1 MTRRVNAL
9 VLVMVMAIA
18 PLVPM
23 ASAHPSIGL
32 STDVSH
38 VILSPGEATNL
49 TLTIDNNGS
58 AIESYTISVSGFD
71 NVWEVIPTDSNVSNV
86 IPTLSA
92 TTTIAIRLATTALPS
107 NSGTLTIT
115 VTEPDA
121 NVSSTIDV
129 QLSVLPRYLPSIDAT
144 AVGDNGLVNIEPGD
158 GLNLSISVTNNGN
171 VDDTILLSVDQSPDL
186 VAFWSNWSSGGNNNS
201 GNNTSGN
208 NTGGN
213 NTGGNNT
220 SGNNTGGN
228 NTSGNN
234 TGGNNTS
241 GNNTGGNNTSGNNT
255 GGNST
260 GGNNT
265 GNGSNGV
272 LTRSIPSGWEVRFAD
287 DLFEVMTPS
296 ETRVASLIVSTPS
309 NAAPGYYGFKL
320 FAASSLGN
328 FSVNTTL
335 VVNISATHDLSF
347 SHTNLGVLLPGENST
362 TKLDVTSLSTSDG
375 NWTWASTVVTG
386 DCSVDL
392 SELQSNI
399 IEGQIYEFEAI
410 IAAGV
415 NTHVNDECK
424 IRVNGVLDHDSSIT
438 EEYEFSVYVGEE
450 WGLAMVL
457 PSMITLDVETEETF
471 NIAVTNNGT
480 EEDTISLV
488 GIDSEGIT
496 FTNPE
501 PVTLQRGESQYI
513 VVGVT
518 IDSSIV
524 GDITLNFSMSST
536 KSGSETVTES
546 GLFEV
551 REFAEFSISGPSDNR
566 VIITPG
572 ENSSVSL
579 NLTNQGTRDLEFTTT
594 ITGLPNGITVVSGLE
609 EVSLMAGE
617 STEVTLQMSATSSLQ
632 PTSISFT
639 VTFDAVYVTESIA
652 LDLQITDRNEVSI
665 DAGSDRIIASPVGE
679 SNLTMM
685 VTNLGTSTQTF
696 VADID
701 NNQVSDYFSISV
713 DKLTLTLASGESG
726 TITVSAIEVMTGAP
740 ESGLVMTVSV
750 LSATDSTVA
759 DSIQISIIPT
769 IANGQITVLSDK
781 DSGKPGET
789 INGNII
795 ITNLGT
801 STDTMRINSVDLDCG
816 LMDAEIVLAPSM
828 SSSPI
833 PWSCTIP
840 ADETAGVKVLNF
852 RLTSASRSDMVV
864 TFSESYTVEPSWS
877 GEVISF
883 TFGENDLVFDESI
896 DQHTISVTI
905 CNEANTYIE
914 GNLELI
920 GKNEPQMDG
929 VFFRAGE
936 TGINSTY
943 SLASKGCQDFKLM
956 LTPLN
961 LDGFDAKL
969 TIHASSQVLGQTVR
983 DVSPELRAK
992 VGGPVLAPD
1001 GMDLGI
1007 LELNN
1012 KNSIILLSSGWAL
1025 AAIMLLYVKLFR
1037 KPVQIEE
1044 EEEVEEEVPLG
1055 HNEVRIDEYNKVT
1068 CTSCEAR
1075 LGVPE
1080 GSEPPFRFTCPQC
1093 ETRIRVVE

>member
-1 MTRRVNAL
+1 MN
-9 VLVMVMAIA
+9 
-18 PLVPM
+18 
-23 ASAHPSIGL
+23 
-32 STDVSH
+32 
-38 VILSPGEATNL
+38 PGETR
-49 TLTIDNNGS
+49 
-58 AIESYTISVSGFD
+58 
-71 NVWEVIPTDSNVSNV
+71 
-86 IPTLSA
+86 
-92 TTTIAIRLATTALPS
+92 IA
-107 NSGTLTIT
+107 N
-115 VTEPDA
+115 
-121 NVSSTIDV
+121 
-129 QLSVLPRYLPSIDAT
+129 
-144 AVGDNGLVNIEPGD
+144 
-158 GLNLSISVTNNGN
+158 
-171 VDDTILLSVDQSPDL
+171 
-186 VAFWSNWSSGGNNNS
+186 
-201 GNNTSGN
+201 
-208 NTGGN
+208 
-213 NTGGNNT
+213 
-220 SGNNTGGN
+220 
-228 NTSGNN
+228 
-234 TGGNNTS
+234 
-241 GNNTGGNNTSGNNT
+241 
-255 GGNST
+255 
-260 GGNNT
+260 
-265 GNGSNGV
+265 
-272 LTRSIPSGWEVRFAD
+272 
-287 DLFEVMTPS
+287 
-296 ETRVASLIVSTPS
+296 LIVSTPS

-328 FSVNTTL
+328 FSVSTTL

-347 SHTNLGVLLPGENST
+347 SHTNLGVLLPGESST
-362 TKLDVTSLSTSDG
+362 TELEITSLSTSEGDWS
-375 NWTWASTVVTG
+375 WTSTIVSG
-386 DCSVDL
+386 DCNSEL

-399 IEGQIYEFEAI
+399 IEGQSYEIEVDVT
-410 IAAGV
+410 AGV

-424 IRVNGVLDHDSSIT
+424 VRIDGVLDHDSSIT
-438 EEYEFSVYVGEE
+438 EQYEFSVYVGEA
-450 WGLAMVL
+450 WGLSMVL
-457 PSMITLDVETEETF
+457 PSMITLDVGTEETF
-471 NIAVTNNGT
+471 NVAVTNNGT

-536 KSGSETVTES
+536 NSGVETVTES

-551 REFAEFSISGPSDNR
+551 REFAEFSIIGPSDNR
-566 VIITPG
+566 IIITPG
-572 ENSSVSL
+572 ENSSISL
-579 NLTNQGTRDLEFTTT
+579 NLTNDGTRDLEFTTT
-594 ITGLPNGITVVSGLE
+594 ITGLPNGITVLSGLE
-609 EVSLMAGE
+609 GASVVAGE
-617 STEVTLQMSATSSLQ
+617 STDVTLQMSAASSLQ
-632 PTSISFT
+632 PTSNSFT
-639 VTFDAVYVTESIA
+639 VTFDGVYVTGSIT

-665 DAGSDRIIASPVGE
+665 DAGTDRIIASPVSD
-679 SNLTMM
+679 SNLTLM

-696 VADID
+696 IADI
-701 NNQVSDYFSISV
+701 NSTQASDFFSISV
-713 DKLTLTLASGESG
+713 DKLSLTLAPGESG
-726 TITVSAIEVMTGAP
+726 TITISATEVVTGAP
-740 ESGLVMTVSV
+740 ESGIDMAVSV
-750 LSATDSTVA
+750 ISATDSTIA

-801 STDTMRINSVDLDCG
+801 STDTMRINSIELDCG
-816 LMDAEIVLAPSM
+816 LTDVEIELGPSM

-840 ADETAGVKVLNF
+840 TDETAGVKVLEF
-852 RLTSASRSDMVV
+852 RLTSASRSDMVI

-883 TFGENDLVFDESI
+883 TFDQNDLVFDESV

-905 CNEANTYIE
+905 CNEANTFVE

-936 TGINSTY
+936 TGINSSY
-943 SLASKGCQDFKLM
+943 SLASKGCQGFKLM

-961 LDGFDAKL
+961 LDGFNANL
-969 TIHASSQVLGQTVR
+969 TIHATSEVLGQEIT
-983 DVSPELRAK
+983 DISPELRAE

-1025 AAIMLLYVKLFR
+1025 AAIMLLYIKLFR
-1037 KPVQIEE
+1037 KPAQIE
-1044 EEEVEEEVPLG
+1044 EEEVEEEIPLG
-1055 HNEVRIDEYNKVT
+1055 PNEVRIDEYNKVT

>member
-9 VLVMVMAIA
+9 VLVMLMAIA

-23 ASAHPSIGL
+23 ASAHPTIGL

-38 VILSPGEATNL
+38 VILSPGEATNI

-58 AIESYTISVSGFD
+58 AIESYSISVSGFD
-71 NVWEVIPTDSNVSNV
+71 NVWEVIPADSNVSNV

-92 TTTIAIRLATTALPS
+92 TTTIAIRLSTSALPS
-107 NSGTLTIT
+107 DSGTLTIT

-129 QLSVLPRYLPSIDAT
+129 QLSALPRYLPSIDAT
-144 AVGDNGLVNIEPGD
+144 AAGDNGLVNITPGD
-158 GLNLSISVTNNGN
+158 DLNLSISVTNDGN
-171 VDDTILLSVDQSPDL
+171 VEDTILLAVDQTPDL
-186 VAFWSNWSSGGNNNS
+186 MAFWQNWTSGGNNNS
-201 GNNTSGN
+201 SDNNTSGNNTGGNNNTGN

-228 NTSGNN
+228 NSSGNN

-241 GNNTGGNNTSGNNT
+241 GNNSSGN
-255 GGNST
+255 S
-260 GGNNT
+260 T

-272 LTRSIPSGWEVRFAD
+272 FSRSIPSGWEVRFVD
-287 DLFEVMTPS
+287 DLIEVMNPG
-296 ETRVASLIVSTPS
+296 ETRTANLIVSTPS

-335 VVNISATHDLSF
+335 VVNITATHDLSF
-347 SHTNLGVLLPGENST
+347 SHTNLGVLLPGESST
-362 TKLDVTSLSTSDG
+362 TELEITSLSTSEG
-375 NWTWASTVVTG
+375 VWSWTSTIVSG
-386 DCSVDL
+386 DCNSEL

-399 IEGQIYEFEAI
+399 IEGQSYEIEVDVT
-410 IAAGV
+410 AGV

-424 IRVNGVLDHDSSIT
+424 IRIDGVLDHDSSIT
-438 EEYEFSVYVGEE
+438 EEYEFSVYVGEA
-450 WGLAMVL
+450 WGLSMVL
-457 PSMITLDVETEETF
+457 PSMITLDVGTEETF
-471 NIAVTNNGT
+471 NVAVTNNGT
-480 EEDTISLV
+480 EEDTVSLV

-501 PVTLQRGESQYI
+501 PVTLQRGESQYM

-536 KSGSETVTES
+536 NGGGETVTES

-551 REFAEFSISGPSDNR
+551 REFAEFSIIGPSDNR
-566 VIITPG
+566 IIITPG
-572 ENSSVSL
+572 ENSSISL
-579 NLTNQGTRDLEFTTT
+579 NLTNDGTRDLEFTTT
-594 ITGLPNGITVVSGLE
+594 ITGLPNGITVLSGLE
-609 EVSLMAGE
+609 GASVVAGE
-617 STEVTLQMSATSSLQ
+617 STEVTLQMSAASSLQ
-632 PTSISFT
+632 PASNSFT
-639 VTFDAVYVTESIA
+639 VTFDGVYVTGSIT
-652 LDLQITDRNEVSI
+652 LDLQITDRGEVSI
-665 DAGSDRIIASPVGE
+665 DAGTDRIIASPV
-679 SNLTMM
+679 SDTNLTLM

-696 VADID
+696 IADI
-701 NNQVSDYFSISV
+701 NSTEASDFFSISV
-713 DKLTLTLASGESG
+713 DKLSLTLASGESG
-726 TITVSAIEVMTGAP
+726 TITISAIEVVTGAP
-740 ESGLVMTVSV
+740 ESGIDMAVSV
-750 LSATDSTVA
+750 VSATDSTIT
-759 DSIQISIIPT
+759 DSLQISIIPT

-781 DSGKPGET
+781 DSGKPNET

-801 STDTMRINSVDLDCG
+801 SSDTMRINSINLDCG
-816 LMDAEIVLAPSM
+816 LTEVEVELGPSM

-840 ADETAGVKVLNF
+840 SDETAGVKVLEF
-852 RLTSASRSDMVV
+852 RLTSASRSDMVI

-883 TFGENDLVFDESI
+883 AFDQNDLVFDESV
-896 DQHTISVTI
+896 DQHTVSVTI
-905 CNEANTYIE
+905 CNEANTFVE

-936 TGINSTY
+936 TGINSSY
-943 SLASKGCQDFKLM
+943 SLASKGCQGFKLM

-969 TIHASSQVLGQTVR
+969 TIHATSEVLGQEKT
-983 DVSPELRAK
+983 DISPELRAE

-1025 AAIMLLYVKLFR
+1025 AAIMLLYIKLFR
-1037 KPVQIEE
+1037 KPAQIEE
-1044 EEEVEEEVPLG
+1044 EEEDEEEIPLG
-1055 HNEVRIDEYNKVT
+1055 PNEVRIDEYNKVT
-1068 CTSCEAR
+1068 CTNCGAR

>member
-9 VLVMVMAIA
+9 VLVMLMAIA
-18 PLVPM
+18 PLVPL

-38 VILSPGEATNL
+38 VILSPGEATNI

-58 AIESYTISVSGFD
+58 AIESYSISVSGFD
-71 NVWEVIPTDSNVSNV
+71 TVWEVIPADSNVTNV

-92 TTTIAIRLATTALPS
+92 TTTIAIRLSTSALPS

-129 QLSVLPRYLPSIDAT
+129 QLSALPRYLPSIDAT
-144 AVGDNGLVNIEPGD
+144 AAGDNGLVNITPGD
-158 GLNLSISVTNNGN
+158 DLNLSISVTNDGN
-171 VDDTILLSVDQSPDL
+171 VEDTILLAVDQTPDL
-186 VAFWSNWSSGGNNNS
+186 MAFWQNWTSVGNNNS
-201 GNNTSGN
+201 SDNNTSGNNTGDNNNTGN

-213 NTGGNNT
+213 NTGGNNS
-220 SGNNTGGN
+220 SGNNTDGN

-234 TGGNNTS
+234 TS
-241 GNNTGGNNTSGNNT
+241 GNS
-255 GGNST
+255 
-260 GGNNT
+260 T

-272 LTRSIPSGWEVRFAD
+272 FSRSTPSGWEVRFVD
-287 DLFEVMTPS
+287 DLIEVMNPG
-296 ETRVASLIVSTPS
+296 ETRTANLIVSTPS

-347 SHTNLGVLLPGENST
+347 SHTNLGVLLPGESST
-362 TKLDVTSLSTSDG
+362 TELEITSLSTSEGDWS
-375 NWTWASTVVTG
+375 WTSTIVTG
-386 DCSVDL
+386 DCNSEL

-399 IEGQIYEFEAI
+399 IEGQTYEIEVDVT
-410 IAAGV
+410 AGV

-424 IRVNGVLDHDSSIT
+424 VRINGVLDHDSSVT
-438 EEYEFSVYVGEE
+438 EQYEFSVYVGEA
-450 WGLAMVL
+450 WGLSMVL
-457 PSMITLDVETEETF
+457 PSMITLDVGTEETF
-471 NIAVTNNGT
+471 NVAVTNNGT

-524 GDITLNFSMSST
+524 GDITLDFSMSST
-536 KSGSETVTES
+536 NSGVETVTQS
-546 GLFEV
+546 GIFEV
-551 REFAEFSISGPSDNR
+551 REFAEFSIIGPSDNR
-566 VIITPG
+566 IIITPG
-572 ENSSVSL
+572 ENSSISL
-579 NLTNQGTRDLEFTTT
+579 NLNNDGTRDLEFTTT
-594 ITGLPNGITVVSGLE
+594 ITGLPNGITVLSGLE
-609 EVSLMAGE
+609 GASVVAGE
-617 STEVTLQMSATSSLQ
+617 STDVTLQMSAASSLQ
-632 PTSISFT
+632 PTSNSFT
-639 VTFDAVYVTESIA
+639 VTFDGVYVTGSIT

-665 DAGSDRIIASPVGE
+665 DAGTDRIIASPVSD
-679 SNLTMM
+679 SNLTLM

-696 VADID
+696 IADI
-701 NNQVSDYFSISV
+701 NSTEASDFFSISV
-713 DKLTLTLASGESG
+713 DKLSLTLAPGESG
-726 TITVSAIEVMTGAP
+726 TITISATEVVTGAP
-740 ESGLVMTVSV
+740 ESGIDMAVSV
-750 LSATDSTVA
+750 ISATDSTIA

-801 STDTMRINSVDLDCG
+801 STDNMRINSKDLDCG
-816 LMDAEIVLAPSM
+816 LTDVEIELGPSM

-840 ADETAGVKVLNF
+840 TDETAGVKVLEF
-852 RLTSASRSDMVV
+852 RLTSASRSDMIV

-883 TFGENDLVFDESI
+883 TLDQNDLVFDESV

-905 CNEANTYIE
+905 CNEANTFVE

-936 TGINSTY
+936 TGINSSY
-943 SLASKGCQDFKLM
+943 SLASKGCQGFKLM

-961 LDGFDAKL
+961 LDGFNAKL
-969 TIHASSQVLGQTVR
+969 TIHATSEVLGQEIT
-983 DVSPELRAK
+983 DISPELRAE

-1025 AAIMLLYVKLFR
+1025 AAIMLLYIKLFR
-1037 KPVQIEE
+1037 KPAQIE
-1044 EEEVEEEVPLG
+1044 EEEVEEEIPLG
-1055 HNEVRIDEYNKVT
+1055 PNEVRIDEYNKVT